1 MAASLFGLNRKLFE
15 WEKTLNKKMILTKR
29 TGLLTGCQAFVGHT
43 PDKRMQIKVV
53 SLFTCSAFHHY
64 ENFKVVI
71 IIWMSPIWMPASACK
86 KSYHQQTLQMSE
98 KTYNTFNC
106 LS

>member
-1 MAASLFGLNRKLFE
+1 MR
-15 WEKTLNKKMILTKR
+15 LTKR

-53 SLFTCSAFHHY
+53 SLFTRSALHHY

-71 IIWMSPIWMPASACK
+71 II
-86 KSYHQQTLQMSE
+86 
-98 KTYNTFNC
+98 
-106 LS
+106 